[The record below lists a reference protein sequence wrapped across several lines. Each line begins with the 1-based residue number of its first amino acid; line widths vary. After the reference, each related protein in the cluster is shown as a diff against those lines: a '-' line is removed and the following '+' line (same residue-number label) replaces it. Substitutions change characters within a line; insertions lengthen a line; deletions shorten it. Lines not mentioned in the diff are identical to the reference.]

1 VLKRSV
7 YRKQL
12 TGVIDMLICGWLLLG
27 VLHNADF
34 SRESAKFVAKK
45 FDNSLQDTLAK
56 YQIYRGTVE
65 S

>member
-1 VLKRSV
+1 MLRRSV

-27 VLHNADF
+27 VLYHSDLL
-34 SRESAKFVAKK
+34 REAAKFVTKK